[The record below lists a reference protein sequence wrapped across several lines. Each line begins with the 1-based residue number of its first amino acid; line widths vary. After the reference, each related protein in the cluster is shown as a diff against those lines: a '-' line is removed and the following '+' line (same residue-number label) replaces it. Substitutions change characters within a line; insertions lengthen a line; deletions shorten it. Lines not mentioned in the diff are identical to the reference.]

1 MALISTLRT
10 KMTKVVVGF
19 VAIAMIAFIVGSD
32 LFGSGPRS
40 IFGGNRNEVGE
51 IGGKSISLEEYQAAI
66 QERENNYILS
76 FGRQPGE
83 REQPTLRQQAWDFL
97 IAKYAIMPQYE
108 KVGVKVSTD
117 EVWDMV
123 QGKNV
128 DENVKSS
135 FTDSSGN
142 FDRSRLIQ
150 YLQSLDAQPA
160 NSEARIRWDL
170 FKQNLAPSRERLKY
184 ENLLIKT
191 NYVTEAEAERDYHSQ
206 NDVAEVKYL
215 YVPYF
220 SVSDSVIKVSDNDL
234 KTYYNKYK
242 QKYKV
247 EQLRSLSY
255 VVFPVVASAQDSLV
269 IKEELSRDVGTFR
282 TTSEDSV
289 YAANNTDGQ
298 TPYMKYNVSNLP
310 SFLSDQKA
318 SLKTGTVIGPILEN
332 GSFKVVK
339 VSNVG
344 IDTVGTAKA
353 NHILIKW
360 DNETAEAKKVAK
372 DKAKKILSDIKGGA
386 SFAAKAQEF
395 GTDGTAS
402 RGGDLG
408 FFSSGQM
415 VKPFETAVFNAK
427 KIGLLSDVVETQFGY
442 HIIEVTSVKD
452 NTSYTVATIERTIT
466 PSDETQNEAFRKAD
480 TFASGLSGL
489 DEFKEKA
496 KKENLSI
503 FDGNELASGARSI
516 NNLSDA
522 RQMVTWLFRDASKGK
537 VSDVFDLET
546 NYTVAVMTDET
557 EAGFKSLDDIK
568 NEITPA
574 VKNELKGKMLIEK
587 LNAQKGTLE
596 EIAKTMGSDANVST
610 SSDVKLNSTSLGN
623 IGFDPVALG
632 KAFSLESGKRSGAF
646 TGENG
651 AIILELSN
659 KTIAPAIGEY
669 SMFKNQIKQSLDGR
683 VGFNIAEAL
692 KDAAKIDDK
701 RYKFF

>member
-142 FDRSRLIQ
+142 FDRTRLIQ

-191 NYVTEAEAERDYHSQ
+191 NYVTEAEAERDYHTQ

-269 IKEELSRDVGTFR
+269 IKEELSRDVETFR

-298 TPYMKYNVSNLP
+298 TPYTKYNVSNLP
-310 SFLSDQKA
+310 TFLSDQKT
-318 SLKTGTVIGPILEN
+318 SLNTGTVIGPILEN

-427 KIGLLSDVVETQFGY
+427 KTGLLSDVVETQFGY

-489 DEFKEKA
+489 DELKEKA

-546 NYTVAVMTDET
+546 NYAVAVMTDET

-646 TGENG
+646 AGENG

>member
-40 IFGGNRNEVGE
+40 VFSGNANEVGE
-51 IGGKSISLEEYQAAI
+51 ISGKSIPLEEYQAAI
-66 QERENNYILS
+66 RERENNYILS

-97 IAKYAIMPQYE
+97 IAKYAIVPQYE

-128 DENVKSS
+128 DENVKAS

-142 FDRSRLIQ
+142 FDRARLIQ
-150 YLQSLDAQPA
+150 YLQSLDAQPVA
-160 NSEARIRWDL
+160 SEARIRWDL
-170 FKQNLAPSRERLKY
+170 FKQNLAPSRERIKY

-191 NYVTEAEAERDYHSQ
+191 NYVTEAEAERDYHTQ

-220 SVSDSVIKVSDNDL
+220 SVSDSAIKVTDSDL
-234 KTYYNKYK
+234 KTYFNKYK
-242 QKYKV
+242 QRYKV

-255 VVFPVVASAQDSLV
+255 VVFPVIASAQDSLV
-269 IKEELSRDVGTFR
+269 IKEELSRDVETFR
-282 TTSEDSV
+282 TTLEDSV
-289 YAANNTDGQ
+289 YATNNTDGQ
-298 TPYMKYNVSNLP
+298 TPYAKYNVSSLP
-310 SFLSDQKA
+310 VSLSDQKA
-318 SLKTGTVIGPILEN
+318 NLKTGSVIGPILEN
-332 GSFKVVK
+332 GTYKVIK
-339 VSNVG
+339 VSKIG
-344 IDTVGTAKA
+344 TDTVGTAKA

-372 DKAKKILSDIKGGA
+372 DKAKKILNDIKGGA

-427 KIGLLSDVVETQFGY
+427 KTGLLNDVVETQFGY

-452 NTSYTVATIERTIT
+452 NTSYTIATIERTIT

-489 DEFKEKA
+489 DELKEKA
-496 KKENLSI
+496 KKENLNI
-503 FDGNELASGARSI
+503 FEGNELTSAARSI

-546 NYTVAVMTDET
+546 NYVVAVMTSET
-557 EAGFKSLDDIK
+557 EAGYKPLDKVKD
-568 NEITPA
+568 EITPF

-587 LNAQKGTLE
+587 LNAQKGSLE
-596 EIAKTMGSDANVST
+596 EIAKSMGSDANVNT
-610 SSDVKLNSTSLGN
+610 SSDVKLNSTSLGS

-632 KAFSLESGKRSGAF
+632 KSFSLENGKRSNAF
-646 TGENG
+646 AGENG
-651 AIILELSN
+651 VVILELSN

-669 SMFKNQIKQSLDGR
+669 SMFKNQLKQSLDGR
-683 VGFNIAEAL
+683 IGFNIAEAL
-692 KDAAKIDDK
+692 KDAAKIEDN

>member
-40 IFGGNRNEVGE
+40 IFGGNKNEVGE
-51 IGGKSISLEEYQAAI
+51 IGGRSISLEEYQAAV

-97 IAKYAIMPQYE
+97 IAKYAITPQYE

-160 NSEARIRWDL
+160 ASEARIRWDL

-191 NYVTEAEAERDYHSQ
+191 NYVTEAEAERDYHTQ

-220 SVSDSVIKVSDNDL
+220 SVSDSLIKVTDGDL
-234 KTYYNKYK
+234 KTYFNKYK

-269 IKEELSRDVGTFR
+269 IKEELSRDVETFR

-298 TPYMKYNVSNLP
+298 TPYTKYNVSNLP
-310 SFLSDQKA
+310 ASLSEQKA
-318 SLKTGTVIGPILEN
+318 NLKTGTVIGPILEN
-332 GSFKVVK
+332 GSFKVMKISK
-339 VSNVG
+339 VG
-344 IDTVGTAKA
+344 TDTVGTAKA

-372 DKAKKILSDIKGGA
+372 DKAKKILSDIRGGA

-395 GTDGTAS
+395 GSDGTAS

-427 KIGLLSDVVETQFGY
+427 KTGLLNDVVETQFGY

-496 KKENLSI
+496 KQENLSI
-503 FDGNELASGARSI
+503 FDGNELTSGARSI

-546 NYTVAVMTDET
+546 NYTVAIMTDET
-557 EAGFKSLDDIK
+557 EAGFKSLDDVK

-587 LNAQKGTLE
+587 LNAQKGTLD
-596 EIAKTMGSDANVST
+596 EIAKAMGSDANVGT

-632 KAFSLESGKRSGAF
+632 KAFSLETGKRSSAF
-646 TGENG
+646 AGENG

-669 SMFKNQIKQSLDGR
+669 SMFKNQLKQSLDGR

-692 KDAAKIDDK
+692 KDAAKIEDQ

>member
-40 IFGGNRNEVGE
+40 IFGGNKNEVGE
-51 IGGKSISLEEYQAAI
+51 IGGRSISLEEYQAAV

-97 IAKYAIMPQYE
+97 IAKYAITPQYE

-160 NSEARIRWDL
+160 ASEARIRWDL

-191 NYVTEAEAERDYHSQ
+191 NYVTEAEAERDYHTQ

-220 SVSDSVIKVSDNDL
+220 SVSDSLIKVTDSDL
-234 KTYYNKYK
+234 KTYFNKYK

-269 IKEELSRDVGTFR
+269 IKEELSRDVETFR

-298 TPYMKYNVSNLP
+298 TPYTKYNVSNLP
-310 SFLSDQKA
+310 ASLSEQKA
-318 SLKTGTVIGPILEN
+318 NLKTGTVIGPILEN

-339 VSNVG
+339 ISKVG
-344 IDTVGTAKA
+344 TDTVGTAKA

-372 DKAKKILSDIKGGA
+372 DKAKKILSDIRGGA

-395 GTDGTAS
+395 GSDGTAS

-427 KIGLLSDVVETQFGY
+427 KTGLLNDVVETQFGY

-496 KKENLSI
+496 KQENLSI
-503 FDGNELASGARSI
+503 FDGNELTSGARSI

-546 NYTVAVMTDET
+546 NYTVAIMTDET
-557 EAGFKSLDDIK
+557 EAGFKSLDDVK

-587 LNAQKGTLE
+587 LNAQKGTLD
-596 EIAKTMGSDANVST
+596 EIAKAMGSDANVGT

-632 KAFSLESGKRSGAF
+632 KAFSLETGKRSSAF
-646 TGENG
+646 AGENG

-669 SMFKNQIKQSLDGR
+669 SMFKNQLKQSLDGR

-692 KDAAKIDDK
+692 KDAAKIEDQ

>member
-10 KMTKVVVGF
+10 KMTKMVVGF

-40 IFGGNRNEVGE
+40 IFGGNKNEVGE

-128 DENVKSS
+128 DENVKAS

-160 NSEARIRWDL
+160 ASEARIRWDL

-191 NYVTEAEAERDYHSQ
+191 NYVTEAEAERDYHTQ

-220 SVSDSVIKVSDNDL
+220 SVSDSTIKVTDSDL
-234 KTYYNKYK
+234 KNYFNKYK
-242 QKYKV
+242 QRYKV

-255 VVFPVVASAQDSLV
+255 VVFPVIASAQDSLV
-269 IKEELSRDVGTFR
+269 IKEELSRDVETFR
-282 TTSEDSV
+282 TTAEDSV
-289 YAANNTDGQ
+289 YASNNTDGSS
-298 TPYMKYNVSNLP
+298 PYAKYNVSNLP
-310 SFLSDQKA
+310 TFLSDQKVD
-318 SLKTGTVIGPILEN
+318 LKTGAVIGPILEN
-332 GSFKVVK
+332 GTYKVVK
-339 VSNVG
+339 VSKIG
-344 IDTVGTAKA
+344 TDTVGTAKA

-360 DNETAEAKKVAK
+360 DNETVEAKKVAK
-372 DKAKKILSDIKGGA
+372 DKAKKILNEIKGGA

-395 GTDGTAS
+395 GSDGTAS

-427 KIGLLSDVVETQFGY
+427 KTGLLNDVVETQFGY

-452 NTSYTVATIERTIT
+452 NTSYTIATIERSIT

-489 DEFKEKA
+489 DEFKKKA
-496 KKENLSI
+496 KKENLNI
-503 FDGNELASGARSI
+503 FDGNELTSAARSI

-522 RQMVTWLFRDASKGK
+522 RQIVTWLFRDASEGK

-546 NYTVAVMTDET
+546 NYVVAIMTSET
-557 EAGFKSLDDIK
+557 EAGFKSIDIVK
-568 NEITPA
+568 DEITPA

-587 LNAQKGTLE
+587 LNAQKGSLE
-596 EIAKTMGSDANVST
+596 EIAKAMGSDANVST

-632 KAFSLESGKRSGAF
+632 KAFSLESGKRSNPFA
-646 TGENG
+646 GENG
-651 AIILELSN
+651 VIILELSN

-669 SMFKNQIKQSLDGR
+669 SMFKNQLKQSLDGR
-683 VGFNIAEAL
+683 IGFNIAEAL
-692 KDAAKIDDK
+692 KDAAKIEDK

>member
-40 IFGGNRNEVGE
+40 IFGGNKNEVGE

-66 QERENNYILS
+66 RERENNYILS

-150 YLQSLDAQPA
+150 YLQSLDAQPVA
-160 NSEARIRWDL
+160 SEARIRWDL
-170 FKQNLAPSRERLKY
+170 FKQNLAPARERLKY

-191 NYVTEAEAERDYHSQ
+191 NYVTEAEAERDYHTQ

-220 SVSDSVIKVSDNDL
+220 SVSDSTIKVTDNDL
-234 KTYYNKYK
+234 KTYFNKYK
-242 QKYKV
+242 EKYKV

-269 IKEELSRDVGTFR
+269 IKEELSRDVETFR
-282 TTSEDSV
+282 TTSEDSI
-289 YAANNTDGQ
+289 YATNNTDGQ
-298 TPYMKYNVSNLP
+298 TPYTKYNVSSLP
-310 SFLSDQKA
+310 AFLSDQKEN
-318 SLKTGTVIGPILEN
+318 LKTGTVLGPLLEN
-332 GSFKVVK
+332 GTYKVVK
-339 VSNVG
+339 VVKIG
-344 IDTVGTAKA
+344 GDTVGTAKA

-360 DNETAEAKKVAK
+360 DNETAEAKKIAK
-372 DKAKKILSDIKGGA
+372 DKAKKILNEIKGGA

-395 GTDGTAS
+395 GTDATAS

-427 KIGLLSDVVETQFGY
+427 KTGLLSEVVETQYGY
-442 HIIEVTSVKD
+442 HIIEVTSMKD
-452 NTSYTVATIERTIT
+452 NTSYTVATIERSIT

-480 TFASGLSGL
+480 TFAGGLSGL

-503 FDGNELASGARSI
+503 FDANELTSGERRI
-516 NNLSDA
+516 NNLNDA
-522 RQMVTWLFRDASKGK
+522 RQMVTWLFRDAIKGK
-537 VSDVFDLET
+537 ISEVFDLET
-546 NYTVAVMTDET
+546 NYAVAVMTGET
-557 EAGFKSLDDIK
+557 EAGYKQLDKVKD
-568 NEITPA
+568 EITPA
-574 VKNELKGKMLIEK
+574 VKNELKGKMLVEK

-596 EIAKTMGSDANVST
+596 EIAKAMGSDAIVNT
-610 SSDVKLNSTSLGN
+610 SSDVKLNATSLGN
-623 IGFDPVALG
+623 IGSDPVALG
-632 KAFSLESGKRSGAF
+632 KSFSLENGKRSSPFA
-646 TGENG
+646 GENG
-651 AIILELSN
+651 VIILELSN

-692 KDAAKIDDK
+692 KDAAKIEDK

>member
-40 IFGGNRNEVGE
+40 IFGGNTNEVGE
-51 IGGKSISLEEYQAAI
+51 IGGRSISLEEFQAAI
-66 QERENNYILS
+66 RERENNYILS

-83 REQPTLRQQAWDFL
+83 REQPTLRQQAWDYL
-97 IAKYAIMPQYE
+97 IAKYAIVPQYE
-108 KVGVKVSTD
+108 KVGIKVPSD

-128 DENVKSS
+128 DENIKSS

-142 FDRSRLIQ
+142 FDRSRLIE
-150 YLQSLDAQPA
+150 YLQSLDDQPV
-160 NSEARIRWDL
+160 NSEARIRWDV
-170 FKQNLAPSRERLKY
+170 FKQNLSPSRERIKY

-191 NYVTEAEAERDYHSQ
+191 NYVTEAEAERDYHTQ

-220 SVSDSVIKVSDNDL
+220 SVSDSAIKVSDSDL
-234 KTYYNKYK
+234 KTYFNKYK

-247 EQLRSLSY
+247 EQSRSLSY
-255 VVFPVVASAQDSLV
+255 VVFPVIASSQDSLA
-269 IKEELSRDVGTFR
+269 IKEELNRDLETFR
-282 TTSEDSV
+282 TTQEDSV
-289 YAANNTDGQ
+289 YATNNTDGQ
-298 TPYMKYNVSNLP
+298 SPYTKYNVSSLP
-310 SFLSDQKA
+310 SSLSTQKEN
-318 SLKTGTVIGPILEN
+318 LKTGAIIGPVLEN
-332 GSFKVVK
+332 GTYKVIK
-339 VSNVG
+339 VSKIG
-344 IDTVGTAKA
+344 TDTVGTAKA

-372 DKAKKILSDIKGGA
+372 DKAKKILNDIKGGA

-427 KIGLLSDVVETQFGY
+427 KTGLLNDVVETQFGY

-452 NTSYTVATIERTIT
+452 NTSYTIATIERTIT

-480 TFASGLSGL
+480 TFANGLSDL
-489 DEFKEKA
+489 DDFKEKA
-496 KKENLSI
+496 KQENLNI
-503 FDGNELASGARSI
+503 FDGNELTSSARSV

-522 RQMVTWLFRDASKGK
+522 RQMVSWLFRDASKGK

-546 NYTVAVMTDET
+546 NYVVAVMTSET
-557 EAGFKSLDDIK
+557 KAGYKQLEKAKD
-568 NEITPA
+568 EITPF
-574 VKNELKGKMLIEK
+574 VKNELKGKLLIEK

-596 EIAKTMGSDANVST
+596 EIAKAMGTDANVNT

-632 KAFSLESGKRSGAF
+632 KSFSLENGKRSNAF
-646 TGENG
+646 AGENG
-651 AIILELSN
+651 VVIVELSN
-659 KTIAPAIGEY
+659 KTIAPAIGDY
-669 SMFKNQIKQSLDGR
+669 SMFKNQLKQSLDGR
-683 VGFNIAEAL
+683 IGFNIAEAL
-692 KDAAKIDDK
+692 KDAAKIEDN

>member
-40 IFGGNRNEVGE
+40 VFSGNANEVGE
-51 IGGKSISLEEYQAAI
+51 ISGKSIPLEEYQAAI
-66 QERENNYILS
+66 RERENNYILS

-97 IAKYAIMPQYE
+97 IAKYAIVPQYE

-128 DENVKSS
+128 DENVKAS

-142 FDRSRLIQ
+142 FDRARLIQ
-150 YLQSLDAQPA
+150 YLQSLDAQPVA
-160 NSEARIRWDL
+160 SEGRIRWDL
-170 FKQNLAPSRERLKY
+170 FKQNLAPSRERIKY

-191 NYVTEAEAERDYHSQ
+191 NYVTEAEAERDYHTQ

-220 SVSDSVIKVSDNDL
+220 SVSDSAIKVTDSDL
-234 KTYYNKYK
+234 KTYFNKFK
-242 QKYKV
+242 QRYKV

-255 VVFPVVASAQDSLV
+255 VVFPVIASAQDSLV
-269 IKEELSRDVGTFR
+269 IKEELSRDVETFR
-282 TTSEDSV
+282 TTLEDSV
-289 YAANNTDGQ
+289 YATNNTDGQ
-298 TPYMKYNVSNLP
+298 TPYVKYNVSSLP
-310 SFLSDQKA
+310 VSLSDQKA
-318 SLKTGTVIGPILEN
+318 NLKTGTVIGPILEN
-332 GSFKVVK
+332 GTYKVIK
-339 VSNVG
+339 VSKIG
-344 IDTVGTAKA
+344 TDTVGTAKA

-372 DKAKKILSDIKGGA
+372 DKAKKILNDIKGGA

-415 VKPFETAVFNAK
+415 VKPFESAVFNAK
-427 KIGLLSDVVETQFGY
+427 KTGLLNDVVETQFGY

-452 NTSYTVATIERTIT
+452 NTSYTIATIERTIT

-489 DEFKEKA
+489 DELKEKA
-496 KKENLSI
+496 KKENLNI
-503 FDGNELASGARSI
+503 FEGNELTSAARSI

-546 NYTVAVMTDET
+546 NYVVAVMTSET
-557 EAGFKSLDDIK
+557 EAGYKPLDKVKD
-568 NEITPA
+568 EITPF

-587 LNAQKGTLE
+587 LNAQKGSLE
-596 EIAKTMGSDANVST
+596 EIAKSMGSDANVNT
-610 SSDVKLNSTSLGN
+610 SSDVKLNSTSLGS

-632 KAFSLESGKRSGAF
+632 KSFSLENGKRSNAF
-646 TGENG
+646 AGENG
-651 AIILELSN
+651 VVILELSN

-669 SMFKNQIKQSLDGR
+669 SMFKNQLKQSLDGR
-683 VGFNIAEAL
+683 IGFNIAEAL
-692 KDAAKIDDK
+692 KDAAKIEDN

>member
-40 IFGGNRNEVGE
+40 IFGGNKNIVGE

-66 QERENNYILS
+66 QDRENNYILS

-108 KVGVKVSTD
+108 KVGVKVHTD

-128 DENVKSS
+128 DENVKAS

-160 NSEARIRWDL
+160 ASEARIRWDL

-191 NYVTEAEAERDYHSQ
+191 NYVTDAEAELDYHTQ

-220 SVSDSVIKVSDNDL
+220 SVSDSAIKVSDSDL
-234 KTYYNKYK
+234 RNYFNKNK
-242 QKYKV
+242 EKYKV

-255 VVFPVVASAQDSLV
+255 VVFPVVASSQDSLV
-269 IKEELSRDVGTFR
+269 IKEELSRDVEAFK
-282 TTSEDSV
+282 SSAEDSI
-289 YAANNTDGQ
+289 YAANNTDGSS
-298 TPYMKYNVSNLP
+298 PYTKYNVSNLP
-310 SFLSDQKA
+310 TFLSDQKTN
-318 SLKTGTVIGPILEN
+318 LKAGTVIGPVLEN
-332 GSFKVVK
+332 GTYKVIK
-339 VSNVG
+339 VSKIG
-344 IDTVGTAKA
+344 TDTVGTAKA

-360 DNETAEAKKVAK
+360 DNETAEAKKAAK
-372 DKAKKILSDIKGGA
+372 DKAKKILNDIKAGA

-395 GTDGTAS
+395 GSDGTAS

-427 KIGLLSDVVETQFGY
+427 KTGLLNDVVETQFGY

-452 NTSYTVATIERTIT
+452 NTSYTVATIERSIT

-480 TFASGLSGL
+480 VFASGLSGL
-489 DEFKEKA
+489 GDFKEKA
-496 KKENLSI
+496 KKENLNI
-503 FDGNELASGARSI
+503 FDGNELTSGARSV
-516 NNLSDA
+516 NDLNDA

-546 NYTVAVMTDET
+546 NYVVAVMTSET
-557 EAGFKSLDDIK
+557 EAGYKPMDKVKD
-568 NEITPA
+568 EIMPA

-587 LNAQKGTLE
+587 LNAQKGSLE
-596 EIAKTMGSDANVST
+596 EIAKVMGSDANVN
-610 SSDVKLNSTSLGN
+610 SSNDVKLNSTSLGS

-632 KAFSLESGKRSGAF
+632 KAFSLENGKRSNAF
-646 TGENG
+646 AGENG
-651 AIILELSN
+651 VVILELSN

-669 SMFKNQIKQSLDGR
+669 GMFKNQLKQSLDGR
-683 VGFNIAEAL
+683 VGFNITQAL
-692 KDAAKIDDK
+692 KDAAKIEDQ